1 MAWNYK
7 PFFSACDN
15 IVLGVISLNK
25 LNILLV
31 EDEKK
36 ISEITKAY
44 LEKEGFNVF
53 VSYDG
58 EEALKMFSNNPIHL
72 VVLDLMLPKIS
83 GEQVC
88 NKIRSKSDVPIIMVT
103 AKTELE
109 DRINGISIG
118 ADDYLVKPFSIREL
132 IVRIKALIRRSY
144 REDPL
149 ADALSFNNDLEIDL
163 NKMEVRKKGASIPFT
178 NVEFNVLK
186 TLLLNPGQVFSR
198 DQLLEKI
205 SEYSYESYDRTID
218 THIKN
223 IRKKIE
229 DNPKEPVYIITIY
242 GAGYKFGGKNEN

>member
-1 MAWNYK
+1 MAWDYK

-15 IVLGVISLNK
+15 IRFGVIILNK

-53 VSYDG
+53 ISYDG
-58 EEALKMFSNNPIHL
+58 EEALKMFNNNPIHL
-72 VVLDLMLPKIS
+72 IVLDLMLPKIS

-88 NKIRSKSDVPIIMVT
+88 SRIRSKSDVPIIMVT
-103 AKTELE
+103 AKTGLE

-118 ADDYLVKPFSIREL
+118 ADDYLIKPFSIREL
-132 IVRIKALIRRSY
+132 VVRIKALIRRSY

-149 ADALSFNNDLEIDL
+149 ADILSFNNDLEIDL
-163 NKMEVRKKGASIPFT
+163 NKMEVRKKGENILLTS
-178 NVEFNVLK
+178 VEFNVLK
-186 TLLLNPGQVFSR
+186 TLLLNPGRVLSR

-205 SEYSYESYDRTID
+205 SEDANESYDRTID

-229 DNPKEPVYIITIY
+229 DNPKEPIYILTIY

>member
-15 IVLGVISLNK
+15 IISGVIILNK

-58 EEALKMFSNNPIHL
+58 EEALKMFSDNPIHL

-88 NKIRSKSDVPIIMVT
+88 YRIRNKSDVPIIMVT

-149 ADALSFNNDLEIDL
+149 ADTLSFNNDLEIDL
-163 NKMEVRKKGASIPFT
+163 NKMEVRKKGVSIPFT

-205 SEYSYESYDRTID
+205 SEYSHESYDRTID

-229 DNPKEPVYIITIY
+229 DNPKNPEYIITIY

>member
-1 MAWNYK
+1 
-7 PFFSACDN
+7 
-15 IVLGVISLNK
+15 VISLNK

-53 VSYDG
+53 AAYDG

-149 ADALSFNNDLEIDL
+149 ADTLSFNNDLEIDL
-163 NKMEVRKKGASIPFT
+163 NKMEVRKKGAVIPFT

-229 DNPKEPVYIITIY
+229 DNPKEPSYIITIY
-242 GAGYKFGGKNEN
+242 GAGYKFGGKNED

>member
-1 MAWNYK
+1 MAWNHK
-7 PFFSACDN
+7 PFFSYYDT
-15 IVLGVISLNK
+15 IMLGVILFNK

-44 LEKEGFNVF
+44 LEKEDFNVF

-58 EEALKMFSNNPIHL
+58 EEALRMFNNNPIHL

-88 NKIRSKSDVPIIMVT
+88 SRIRNKSDVPIIMVT

-118 ADDYLVKPFSIREL
+118 ADDYLIKPFSVREL

-144 REDPL
+144 REVPL
-149 ADALSFNNDLEIDL
+149 ADTLSFNNDLEIDL
-163 NKMEVRKKGASIPFT
+163 NKMEVRKKGESVPFT

-198 DQLLEKI
+198 EQLLEKI
-205 SEYSYESYDRTID
+205 SEDSYESYDRTID

-229 DNPKEPVYIITIY
+229 NNPKEPIYIITIY